1 MKLAT
6 LRDRTPELIAGEWGL
21 KSESIPAL
29 EAFVALPFPD
39 KKSETY
45 RYADTQKI
53 FDSELT
59 RIVPQQGEITSDP
72 RRVVIVDGVV
82 ISAPKGVTVAFE
94 EADAGTKGHFDSLY
108 YLSHALSAPTIV
120 LRPIEGAT
128 LEIHHRYTQPDAL
141 MAYRIRI
148 ETKAN
153 TSVQV
158 YESFFDAQAT
168 GSVILYG
175 IDAHV
180 ARDATL
186 SWIKNQT
193 LGSTHSRVFASH
205 HAEVEENG
213 AFDISTYDFGSGQG
227 LATLEVVLEAY
238 AASTLHHLVYATDH
252 ARRGTVSRV
261 IHRGHHSRSDQV
273 AKNILRHEA
282 RGIFDALI
290 NVEHSA
296 PKTIAHQNN
305 QAVLLDEGAYMVS
318 KPQLEIYIDDL
329 EASHGST
336 TGQLDPKA
344 LFYLRSR
351 GIGEEEAK
359 KMLILAF
366 ANTLIDRIEDRVLRE
381 WIHQSFEA
389 VYYGHSHIECLETCH
404 GCEENALGAF
414 SVNSE

>member
-1 MKLAT
+1 MKLTA
-6 LRDRTPELIAGEWGL
+6 LRGLTPEQVADAWGL
-21 KSESIPAL
+21 PPASIPSL
-29 EAFVALPFPD
+29 SRFSALPFPD

-45 RYADTQKI
+45 RYADLKEI
-53 FDSELT
+53 LEADVT
-59 RIVPQQGEITSDP
+59 RIVPQQGEIASDS
-72 RRVVIVDGVV
+72 RRVVIVDGAV
-82 ISAPKGVTVAFE
+82 ISAPETVAVTFE
-94 EADAGTKGHFDSLY
+94 DGDLAAASHFDPLY
-108 YLSHALSAPTIV
+108 YLSHAFSAPTIV

-128 LEIHHRYTQPDAL
+128 LEIHHRYTRPDTL
-141 MAYRIRI
+141 LAYRIRI

-205 HAEVEENG
+205 HAAVAENG
-213 AFDISTYDFGSGQG
+213 TLDLSTYDFGSGQG
-227 LATLEVVLEAY
+227 LATLDVMLERY
-238 AASTLHHLVYATDH
+238 ATSTLHHLVYATNH

-261 IHRGHHSRSDQV
+261 THRGDHSRSDQT

-290 NVEHSA
+290 QVEHTA
-296 PKTIAHQNN
+296 PKTVAHQNN
-305 QAVLLDEGAYMVS
+305 QAVLLDEGAYMAS

-351 GIGEEEAK
+351 GIGEEEAR

-366 ANTLIDRIEDRVLRE
+366 ANTLIDRIEDRILRE

-389 VYYGHSHIECLETCH
+389 VYYGQSHMECLETCH

-414 SVNSE
+414 SVNS

>member
-6 LRDRTPELIAGEWGL
+6 LRDSTPELIAGEWGL
-21 KSESIPAL
+21 KPGSIPAL
-29 EAFVALPFPD
+29 ENFYALPFPD

-45 RYADTQKI
+45 RYADTKEI
-53 FDSELT
+53 FDTGLT
-59 RIVPQQGEITSDP
+59 YIVPQQGKVASDP
-72 RRVVIVDGVV
+72 RRVMIVDGTV
-82 ISAPKGVTVAFE
+82 ISAPKGVAIAFE
-94 EADAGTKGHFDSLY
+94 ETNAGTEEHFDPLY

-120 LRPIEGAT
+120 LHLSEAGT

-141 MAYRIRI
+141 LAYRIRI
-148 ETKAN
+148 ETTAN

-175 IDAHV
+175 IDAYV
-180 ARDATL
+180 ARDTTL
-186 SWIKNQT
+186 GWVKNQT
-193 LGSTHSRVFASH
+193 LGSTHSRVFASYY
-205 HAEVEENG
+205 AEVDESG
-213 AFDISTYDFGSGQG
+213 TLDMSTYDFGSGQG
-227 LATLEVVLEAY
+227 LATLEVLLDAH
-238 AASTLHHLVYATDH
+238 ATSTLHHLVYATEH

-261 IHRGHHSRSDQV
+261 IHRGHHSHSDQV
-273 AKNILRHEA
+273 AKNILRHGA

-290 NVEHSA
+290 KVEPTA

-305 QAVLLDEGAYMVS
+305 QAVLLDEGAYMAS

-336 TGQLDPKA
+336 TGQLDSKA

-366 ANTLIDRIEDRVLRE
+366 ANTLIDRIEDKVLRE

-389 VYYGHSHIECLETCH
+389 VYYGQSHVECLETCH
-404 GCEENALGAF
+404 GCEENALL
-414 SVNSE
+414 N

>member
-21 KSESIPAL
+21 HPDRIPAL
-29 EAFVALPFPD
+29 EAFCALPFPD

-45 RYADTQKI
+45 RYADTQEI
-53 FDSELT
+53 FDTERT
-59 RIVPQQGEITSDP
+59 RIIPQQGEVAPDP

-82 ISAPKGVTVAFE
+82 VSAPDGVAIAFE
-94 EADAGTKGHFDSLY
+94 ETDAATKGHFDPLY
-108 YLSHALSAPTIV
+108 SLSHALSAPTIV
-120 LRPIEGAT
+120 LHPTEVDT
-128 LEIHHRYTQPDAL
+128 LEIQHRYTQPDAL
-141 MAYRIRI
+141 LAYRIRI
-148 ETKAN
+148 ETTAN

-175 IDAHV
+175 IDVRV

-186 SWIKNQT
+186 RWIKNQT

-205 HAEVEENG
+205 YADVGENG
-213 AFDISTYDFGSGQG
+213 TLDLSTYDFGSGQG
-227 LATLEVVLEAY
+227 LATLEVVLDAH
-238 AASTLHHLVYATDH
+238 AISSLHHLVYATEQ

-261 IHRGHHSRSDQV
+261 IHRGHHSHSDQV
-273 AKNILRHEA
+273 AKNILRHDA

-290 NVEHSA
+290 KVEHSA

-305 QAVLLDEGAYMVS
+305 QAVLLDEGAYMAS

-366 ANTLIDRIEDRVLRE
+366 ANTLIDRIEDKVLRE

-389 VYYGHSHIECLETCH
+389 VYYGQSHVACLETCH

-414 SVNSE
+414 SVNS

>member
-21 KSESIPAL
+21 ETGSIPAL
-29 EAFVALPFPD
+29 ERFYALPFPD

-45 RYADTQKI
+45 RYADIKGL
-53 FDSELT
+53 FDAELT
-59 RIVPQQGEITSDP
+59 RIIPQQGEVASDP

-82 ISAPKGVTVAFE
+82 VSAPDEVAVAFE
-94 EADAGTKGHFDSLY
+94 ETNAGTKEHFDPLY
-108 YLSHALSAPTIV
+108 YLSHALSTPTIV
-120 LRPIEGAT
+120 LHPSEVDT
-128 LEIHHRYTQPDAL
+128 LEIQHRYTQPDAL
-141 MAYRIRI
+141 LAYRIRI
-148 ETKAN
+148 ETAAN

-175 IDAHV
+175 IDARV

-186 SWIKNQT
+186 HWIKNQT
-193 LGSTHSRVFASH
+193 LGATHSQVFASYY
-205 HAEVEENG
+205 AEVEENG
-213 AFDISTYDFGSGQG
+213 TLDMSTYDFGSGQG
-227 LATLEVVLEAY
+227 LATLEVVLDTHAT
-238 AASTLHHLVYATDH
+238 STLHHLVYATEH

-261 IHRGHHSRSDQV
+261 IHRGHHSHSDQV
-273 AKNILRHEA
+273 AKNILRHNA

-290 NVEHSA
+290 KVEHSA

-305 QAVLLDEGAYMVS
+305 QAVLLDEGAYMAS

-366 ANTLIDRIEDRVLRE
+366 ANTLIDRIEDKVLRE

-389 VYYGHSHIECLETCH
+389 VYYGQTHVECLETCH
-404 GCEENALGAF
+404 GCEERLEVRN
-414 SVNSE
+414 